1 MRRIL
6 RIVFPVVVIAVA
18 LGACAREARVIPVRK
33 MERIYREMFLADQ
46 WLADNPDKK
55 VTADTTWFYEPIFK
69 KYGFTLKD
77 YQKSVDYYLNDP
89 KRYAEMM
96 GRVSDGLRAE
106 LNALNKKIALEDKAR
121 FEADSIANVRKSL
134 RIRDF
139 HSAVEIFKG
148 GFVMDSVCFL
158 KDSAGAYYIAPVV
171 RDTMF
176 LGPELIIRDTLP
188 VLEDS
193 AAVAVA
199 AEPKEE
205 SLRFVPDTPKRIT
218 KDLKLLPS
226 KELIKN
232 E

>member
-6 RIVFPVVVIAVA
+6 RIVLPVVVIAVA

-55 VTADTTWFYEPIFK
+55 MTADTTWFYEPIFE
-69 KYGFTLKD
+69 KYGYTLKD

-106 LNALNKKIALEDKAR
+106 LNVLNKKLALEDKAR

-134 RIRDF
+134 PIRDF
-139 HSAVEIFKG
+139 HPAVEIFKG
-148 GFVMDSVCFL
+148 GFVMDSICFL
-158 KDSAGAYYIAPVV
+158 KDSAGAYYLAPVV

-176 LGPELIIRDTLP
+176 LGPELIIRDT
-188 VLEDS
+188 VSVVADS
-193 AAVAVA
+193 AVVDDVARPL
-199 AEPKEE
+199 EK
-205 SLRFVPDTPKRIT
+205 SLRFVPDGQKRIS
-218 KDLKLLPS
+218 KELKLLPS
-226 KELIKN
+226 KELIEN

>member
-6 RIVFPVVVIAVA
+6 RIVLPVVVIAVV
-18 LGACAREARVIPVRK
+18 LGACSREARVIPVRK

-55 VTADTTWFYEPIFK
+55 VTADTTWFYEPIFE
-69 KYGFTLKD
+69 KYGYTLKD

-106 LNALNKKIALEDKAR
+106 LNVLNKKIALEDKAR

-148 GFVMDSVCFL
+148 SFVMDSVCFL
-158 KDSAGAYYIAPVV
+158 KDSAGAYYLVPVV

-176 LGPELIIRDTLP
+176 LGPELVIRDTAS
-188 VLEDS
+188 VIADS
-193 AAVAVA
+193 AVVDDVARPL
-199 AEPKEE
+199 EK
-205 SLRFVPDTPKRIT
+205 SLRFVPVGQKRIS
-218 KDLKLLPS
+218 KELKLLPS
-226 KELIKN
+226 KELIEN